1 MEYRRHKNFSI
12 SELGLGTYGLGGSY
26 GPVDIDQYKKT
37 IQRAFELGVNFFDTA
52 AAYGDAEQ
60 VLGETVRPFRD
71 QVLIATK
78 VGLRD
83 GFRPNLSFEYIQSAC
98 ENSLRELGTDM
109 IDLYQVHFDDPSTPV
124 SETVEALEQLVDQGK
139 IREYGLGHLPVLR
152 IWEYT
157 QIGSIYSVM
166 MEFNALSREAETE
179 LLPFCLEHNLAA
191 IAFSVTGRGLL
202 TGSITTIDKFDP
214 GDIRSIDPQFQRI
227 NFESGLRVAEKF
239 DHLGKKYGKTAVQYA
254 IAWALTKP
262 GITCALTG
270 PSSVQHLEENLGG
283 AGWEI
288 AQEDLAALDQFFL
301 EEGQNRIQELGNT
314 VQKIL
319 NQPLPED
326 PEQAL
331 IDLVYAS
338 EGAIK
343 LKYIRQEDM
352 LPIFL
357 QLIELRGKLDGH
369 SYKTL
374 AEIQQDLASMI
385 QTAENE

>member
-1 MEYRRHKNFSI
+1 
-12 SELGLGTYGLGGSY
+12 
-26 GPVDIDQYKKT
+26 
-37 IQRAFELGVNFFDTA
+37 
-52 AAYGDAEQ
+52 
-60 VLGETVRPFRD
+60 
-71 QVLIATK
+71 
-78 VGLRD
+78 
-83 GFRPNLSFEYIQSAC
+83 
-98 ENSLRELGTDM
+98 M

-179 LLPFCLEHNLAA
+179 LLPFCLEHDLAA

-314 VQKIL
+314 VRKIL

>member
-1 MEYRRHKNFSI
+1 MEYRGHKNFSI

-26 GPVDIDQYKKT
+26 GSVDIDQYKKT

-52 AAYGDAEQ
+52 AVYGDAEQ
-60 VLGETVRPFRD
+60 ILGETVRPFRD

-78 VGLRD
+78 VGLKD
-83 GFRPNLSFEYIQSAC
+83 GFWPNLSIEYIQSAC
-98 ENSLRELGTDM
+98 EKSLRELGTDI

-139 IREYGLGHLPVLR
+139 IREYGLGHLPALR

-157 QIGSIYSVM
+157 QIGSVYSVM
-166 MEFNALSREAETE
+166 MEFNALSHEAETE
-179 LLPFCLEHNLAA
+179 LLPFCLEHHLAA

-202 TGSITTIDKFDP
+202 TGSITSIENFDP

-227 NFESGLRVAEKF
+227 NFESGLRLAEKF
-239 DHLGKKYGKTAVQYA
+239 DHLGKKYGKTAVQCA
-254 IAWALTKP
+254 IAWALAQP

-270 PSSVQHLEENLGG
+270 PSSIPHLEENLGG

-288 AQEDLAALDQFFL
+288 AQEDLAALDQVFL
-301 EEGQNRIQELGNT
+301 EEGQNRLQELGNT
-314 VQKIL
+314 VRKIL
-319 NQPLPED
+319 NQPLPDD

-343 LKYIRQEDM
+343 LKYIRQEHM

-357 QLIELRGKLDGH
+357 QLIELRGKLDSH

>member
-1 MEYRRHKNFSI
+1 MEYRRHKNFLI

-60 VLGETVRPFRD
+60 ILGEAVRPFRD

-78 VGLRD
+78 IGLMD
-83 GFRPNLSFEYIQSAC
+83 GFKPNLSLEYIQSAC
-98 ENSLRELGTDM
+98 ESSLRELGTDM

-139 IREYGLGHLPVLR
+139 IREYGLGHLPSLR

-157 QIGSIYSVM
+157 QISSVFSVM
-166 MEFNALSREAETE
+166 MEFNALSREAKTE
-179 LLPFCLEHNLAA
+179 LLPFCIEHHLAA

-202 TGSITTIDKFDP
+202 TRSITSIGTFDP

-227 NFESGLRVAEKF
+227 NFESGLRVAEKLN
-239 DHLGKKYGKTAVQYA
+239 HLGKKYHKTSVQCA
-254 IAWALTKP
+254 IAWALAQP

-270 PSSVQHLEENLGG
+270 PSSVAHLEENLGG

-288 AQEDLAALDQFFL
+288 DQADLDALDQFFL
-301 EEGQNRIQELGNT
+301 EECQNRLQEQGNT
-314 VQKIL
+314 VRKIL

-338 EGAIK
+338 ESAIK

-374 AEIQQDLASMI
+374 AEIQQDLARMI
-385 QTAENE
+385 EISENE